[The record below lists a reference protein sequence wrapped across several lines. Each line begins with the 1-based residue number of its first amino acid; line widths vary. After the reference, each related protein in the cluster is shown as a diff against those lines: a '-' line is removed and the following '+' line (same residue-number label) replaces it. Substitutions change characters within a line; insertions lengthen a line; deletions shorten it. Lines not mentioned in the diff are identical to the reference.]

1 MKVTQ
6 LYTDASGESHFEE
19 IPTIMEEKTD
29 MGFFSDPQNNV
40 KYLYFQNT
48 LPHQEWDFRH
58 VSNKIYIVILEGEF
72 ELEVS
77 TGEKRR
83 FMPGDVILLAD
94 HSGKGHKAKTF
105 DNTVGALVV
114 HLN

>member
-1 MKVTQ
+1 MKITQ
-6 LYTDASGESHFEE
+6 LYTDAAGESHFDE
-19 IPTIMEEKTD
+19 IPVIMEEKTD
-29 MGFFSDPQNNV
+29 MGFFSDPQYDV
-40 KYLYFQNT
+40 KYMYFQNT
-48 LPHQEWDFRH
+48 LPNQEWDFRS

-83 FMPGDVILLAD
+83 FVSGDVILLAD
-94 HSGKGHKAKTF
+94 HSGKGHKAISL
-105 DNTVGALVV
+105 DNTVCALVF